1 MLTFV
6 EQLPASKARERI
18 IAVTRQMLEGH
29 EETVHLGDIAV
40 LAGVSRQTLH
50 YQFRGKAEL
59 LLEVCN
65 AVDAD
70 VRDLEVEAAASIQ
83 GLGALGALRAHV
95 DSRARIAPRLN
106 ALAGGLERLRV
117 FDPAAQA
124 VWREREEQ
132 RYQQVEALTARLA
145 AEGQLGPGWT
155 VPAAA
160 RMIWSATSQ
169 RAWRDLV
176 AEAGWTSQEWSVRT
190 LALLEATLIA

>member
-1 MLTFV
+1 MLTFA

-29 EETVHLGDIAV
+29 DETVHLGDIAV

-65 AVDAD
+65 AVDAE
-70 VRDLEVEAAASIQ
+70 VRDLEDDAAATTQ
-83 GLGALGALRAHV
+83 GLAALGALRAHV

-106 ALAGGLERLRV
+106 ALVGGLERLRV
-117 FDPAAQA
+117 VDPAAQS
-124 VWREREEQ
+124 VWRDREEQ
-132 RYQQVEALTARLA
+132 RYQQVEALAARLA
-145 AEGQLGPGWT
+145 AEGQLTPGWT

-160 RMIWSATSQ
+160 RMIWSVTSQ